1 MFTAVFEYQVQSLI
15 SFQTAPPRHFPIGIS
30 PFSFLETTIVSKR
43 SYNALHK
50 HFPGSLFRIESYHKK
65 SNDYYLALPISQP
78 ECKSIRL
85 LSCPSDTIIG
95 SRKASPLTRQPLEST
110 RSPFTIIASLP
121 QLEAATLHQI
131 SSPRQRD

>member
-15 SFQTAPPRHFPIGIS
+15 SFQTAPPRHLSIGIS

-50 HFPGSLFRIESYHKK
+50 HFPGSLFRIESYHKP
-65 SNDYYLALPISQP
+65 NDYYLTLPISQP
-78 ECKSIRL
+78 ECKSIHL
-85 LSCPSDTIIG
+85 LFCPSDTIIG
-95 SRKASPLTRQPLEST
+95 SRKASPLTRQRLEST

-121 QLEAATLHQI
+121 QLEAATLHQFF
-131 SSPRQRD
+131 SLRQQ